1 MVTAHTAR
9 PFQDKEFDTFT
20 TAAGSFDIYFLG
32 HGSLAIALGDFVTYI
47 DPVSDQGNFTHYPK
61 ADLILV
67 THEHAD
73 HLDRSVIKTL
83 SKPGTRLILSKPAK
97 EKLGFGEALG
107 TSEATVVALPQWAV
121 EMTIKAVPAYNI
133 SEGRTHFHPKERGD
147 NGYVLSFAGLSLYVA
162 GDTED
167 IPEMDGLGHIDIA
180 FLPMNQPYTMLP
192 EQAASAAR
200 RIRPKILYPY
210 HFGNTDTAKLLSL
223 LEKDKEIEI
232 KIRKLN

>member
-1 MVTAHTAR
+1 MEKAKS
-9 PFQDKEFDTFT
+9 FNKETDYFN
-20 TAAGSFDIYFLG
+20 AGSGTLAISFLG
-32 HGSLAIALGDFVTYI
+32 HGSLAMELGDFVIYI
-47 DPVSDQGNFTHYPK
+47 DPVSDYGIFSKYPK

-73 HLDRSVIKTL
+73 HLDAGVIKTL
-83 SKPGTRLILSKPAK
+83 SKPATRLILSPPART
-97 EKLGFGEALG
+97 KLGAGEILHHG
-107 TSEATVVALPQWAV
+107 QKHNILLPGWNSEI
-121 EMTIKAVPAYNI
+121 EIEAVPAYNI
-133 SEGRTHFHPKERGD
+133 SQGRTHFHPKERGD

-192 EQAASAAR
+192 EQAANAAR

-210 HFGNTDTAKLLSL
+210 HFGNTDAAKLLSL

-232 KIRKLN
+232 RIRKLN